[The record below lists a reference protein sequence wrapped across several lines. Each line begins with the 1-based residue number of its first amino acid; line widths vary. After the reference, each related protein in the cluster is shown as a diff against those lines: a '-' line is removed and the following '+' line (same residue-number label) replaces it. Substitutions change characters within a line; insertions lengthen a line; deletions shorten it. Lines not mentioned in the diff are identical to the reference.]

1 MKFSEW
7 EKNVPKV
14 IQTDVLWKMKV
25 YRLALFLS
33 DICWNDVSSLVGD
46 QRTKS
51 LSNQLYRAVGS
62 IAANIEEGYSKQSG
76 KDRARFYEYALGSA
90 RESRGWYYRGRHVLD
105 EKVFEHRAWLLT
117 EVIKMLL
124 SIVPAERSLKLC
136 EEPAVYEVHSLLD
149 DRVPFSNTQY
159 EVSNTGSNS
168 LNRDRILSS
177 KDNL

>member
-7 EKNVPKV
+7 EKSVPEV

-25 YRLALFLS
+25 YRMALFLS
-33 DICWNDVSSLVGD
+33 DICWNDVSCLVGD

-90 RESRGWYYRGRHVLD
+90 RESRGWYYRGRHILG
-105 EKVFEHRAWLLT
+105 ENVFNHRARLLT
-117 EVIKMLL
+117 EIIKMLL
-124 SIVPAERSLKLC
+124 SIVPAERAITLR
-136 EEPAVYEVHSLLD
+136 EEPPMYTFHSLLD
-149 DRVPFSNTQY
+149 EEGSFSNTQY
-159 EVSNTGSNS
+159 EVS
-168 LNRDRILSS
+168 S
-177 KDNL
+177 KDDETMTYDSVLSLEDQP